1 MFNKQDRRR
10 NACMLTGKYRQK
22 GYDWWWHSLTAINE
36 ETGEERPF
44 FLEFFVCNPGLAKD
58 EPTFGQLPENK
69 KAGVRPSYLM
79 VKAGCWGKGGKQ
91 LHRFFPWKDVDIH
104 MDAPYSVRAD
114 DCFCSDDELRGRVS
128 VTQEEVDAHPEY
140 MCDAG
145 EIVWDLKIEKL
156 VAFNVG
162 WGASGPMRALKAFE
176 MFWHAEGMKSRYDGW
191 ITFNGERYKVIP
203 EKSFGYADKN
213 WGQGFTTPWL
223 WLSSNDLVSKK
234 TGKRLENSVFDIGG
248 GKPKIGPIVLEG
260 NLLSAFW
267 YEGKAYEFN
276 FSKFWTGC
284 RTKFKSWETDE
295 DIVWHVEQKTWR
307 YKMITDITCK
317 KEEMVLVNYEA
328 PDGSK
333 RHNRL
338 WNGGNGRGTVKLYCG
353 NELIDEVEA
362 GHIGCEYGEY
372 DKE

>member
-1 MFNKQDRRR
+1 
-10 NACMLTGKYRQK
+10 MLTGKYRQK

-338 WNGGNGRGTVKLYCG
+338 WNGGNGRGTVKLYRG